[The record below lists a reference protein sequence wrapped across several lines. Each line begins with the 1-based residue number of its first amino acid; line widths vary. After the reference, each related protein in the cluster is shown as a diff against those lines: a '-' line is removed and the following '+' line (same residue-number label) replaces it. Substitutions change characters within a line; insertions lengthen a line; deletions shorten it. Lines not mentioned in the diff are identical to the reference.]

1 MNGTSSE
8 AGKGRGTMTEEQRVE
23 ELIKLILWEKR
34 GWAERLPL
42 IREELARLE
51 ITNFELTAWLRQH
64 GVRTG
69 RGPISESSVA
79 RILRGDYP
87 PDSDVQDA
95 ILEMLREA
103 SLGNWSKA
111 RYLSFPQLA
120 DAFRPLFHL
129 PPVLRRLTLVG
140 VTLTLALGL
149 MTNTASAG
157 TTDYGPGGT
166 ADASTTPTTYT
177 MPIPVID
184 SLAPTLNPERRKIW
198 KQARNAALAAWTTG
212 CVSFT
217 VTIDTTAGTWDDSIG
232 DLGYSRLLTSGAITI
247 FRNESS
253 SPQMLGYWDSSSGGG
268 FAVYA
273 PWAPWWKDYYRTQM
287 VGDIG
292 HELGHAL
299 GFGHGGDGIMM
310 GATDRPTATD
320 LALLRSYYC

>member
-120 DAFRPLFHL
+120 DALRPLFHL

-140 VTLTLALGL
+140 VALTVALSL

-157 TTDYGPGGT
+157 TTDYGPGGGGVGT
-166 ADASTTPTTYT
+166 ASPTTYT

-184 SLAPTLNPERRKIW
+184 TLAPTLNPEHRKIW
-198 KQARNAALAAWTTG
+198 RKARNAALANWSGA

-217 VTIDTTAGTWDDSIG
+217 VSLGSTTWDDAIVG
-232 DLGYSRLLTSGAITI
+232 TSGFADIVTPGAITL
-247 FRNESS
+247 FRSGS
-253 SPQMLGYWDSSSGGG
+253 RDMGGWDEATGAGL
-268 FAVYA
+268 AVYH
-273 PWAPWWKDYYRTQM
+273 PWAPWWKSYYRTQLEAT
-287 VGDIG
+287 IG
-292 HELGHAL
+292 HEVGHAL
-299 GFGHGGDGIMM
+299 GFGHGGGGIMA
-310 GATDRPTATD
+310 GQTNKPNVTD